1 MDRYAQIIGGAV
13 ANVVESATPIGGN
26 WVRCPDYVG
35 PGWRFNGQ
43 VWTAPGATNKVPES
57 VEMWQARL
65 ALLEAGHISAV
76 EALIEAMPSPQKEA
90 AKIEW
95 EFKTRVRRNSSLVAY
110 MAAHLPLSD
119 AEVDQLFIEA
129 ASK

>member
-1 MDRYAQIIGGAV
+1 MTRYAQIIGGLV
-13 ANVVESATPIGGN
+13 SNVVESSAPLGGD
-26 WVRCPDYVG
+26 WVQCPDQVG

-43 VWTAPGATNKVPES
+43 AWHLPGSLIEVPES

-65 ALLEAGHISAV
+65 ALLEAGHLAAV

-95 EFKTRVRRNSSLVAY
+95 EFKTRVRRNSPLVAY
-110 MAAHLPLSD
+110 MAANIPLTS
-119 AEVDQLFIEA
+119 AAVDQLFIEA
-129 ASK
+129 ATK

>member
-1 MDRYAQIIGGAV
+1 MNRYAQIIGGAV
-13 ANVVESATPIGGN
+13 ANVVESESPLGGN
-26 WVRCPDYVG
+26 WVLCPGYVG

-43 VWTAPGATNKVPES
+43 AWTDPSTFFAVPES

-65 ALLEAGHISAV
+65 ALLDAGHLATV

-95 EFKTRVRRNSSLVAY
+95 EFKTRVRRNSQLVAY
-110 MAAHLPLSD
+110 MAVNIPLTS

-129 ASK
+129 ATK